1 MVNHGW
7 RHGFA
12 RIGAPAPLAVLLL
25 LLFALFGASYGYF
38 LQNEYSYNV
47 VCRAGLAANI
57 VQHGRVDIDA
67 FEHLT
72 EDKAVRDGVYYCDK
86 APGMSFLALPATALF
101 TAFVPIDAAAADSE
115 GQTWP
120 IFLYL
125 LTLTT
130 SVFWSALAGVA
141 LFAYLKARTGDARAA
156 LIGAAAFG
164 FGTPIWGW
172 ATSFFSHATAGA
184 LLLLAFIALDS
195 AARRIDSGKRVLW
208 LAIAGGLALGTSVS
222 VEYTSAIP
230 AIIIGATV
238 GLTHLSRE
246 RLMPLIR
253 LFAVAFVAA
262 VVSILPTLA
271 YHNAAF
277 GSPFT
282 TGYGFAAVYEETRAG
297 LFGVRLPDMN
307 ILGELVFGA
316 RRGLLW
322 YAPVV
327 VAAIVGGVWAWRQRE
342 TRPALVMSALILG
355 AFLFINAG
363 FAYWLGGA
371 STGPR
376 YLTPA
381 LGFAGLVL
389 GLSWPSL
396 GTWARRACVALLAVS
411 IAINLAAVAVDMA
424 VTEDHA
430 NPLLDQV
437 FPRFL
442 AGELHMTMIYKAL
455 KFDGLVTLVPLMLIW
470 AGLGW
475 LIWRGVRQLEAGEA
489 VSARQM
495 RP

>member
-1 MVNHGW
+1 MNRGW

-12 RIGAPAPLAVLLL
+12 RIGAPAPLAALLV

-86 APGMSFLALPATALF
+86 APGMSFLALPA
-101 TAFVPIDAAAADSE
+101 AFVFTQFIPIDREAADAD
-115 GQTWP
+115 GRTWP
-120 IFLYL
+120 LFLYL

-130 SVFWSALAGVA
+130 SVFWTALAAVV
-141 LFAYLKARTGDARAA
+141 LFAYLNARTGSPRAA
-156 LIGAAAFG
+156 LIGALAFG
-164 FGTPIWGW
+164 LGTPIWGW
-172 ATSFFSHATAGA
+172 ATSYFSHAAAGA
-184 LLLLAFIALDS
+184 FLLMAFVALDT
-195 AARRIDSGKRVLW
+195 AARRIGTEKPRLW
-208 LAIAGGLALGTSVS
+208 LAIAGGLALGTAVS

-230 AIIIGATV
+230 AAIIGAVV
-238 GLTHLSRE
+238 GFSHLSRE
-246 RLMPLIR
+246 RLVALVQ
-253 LFAVAFVAA
+253 LFAVALAAA
-262 VVSILPTLA
+262 VVAILPTLA

-297 LFGVRLPDMN
+297 FFGVRLPDVS
-307 ILGELVFGA
+307 LVGELLFGT
-316 RRGLLW
+316 RRGLFW

-327 VAAIVGGVWAWRQRE
+327 AAAIYGAFIAWRKPDA
-342 TRPALVMSALILG
+342 RPALLVSGLILV

-381 LGFAGLVL
+381 LGFAGLAL
-389 GLSWPSL
+389 GVSWPSL
-396 GTWARRACVALLAVS
+396 GQGARRIVLGLLVLS
-411 IAINLAAVAVDMA
+411 VFINLAAVAVNMTVDETIA
-424 VTEDHA
+424 H
-430 NPLLDQV
+430 PLLDSV
-437 FPRFL
+437 LPSFF
-442 AGELHMTMIYKAL
+442 AGELHQTMLYKAL
-455 KFDGLVTLVPLMLIW
+455 KLDGLGTLLPLLLIW

-475 LIWRGVRQLEAGEA
+475 LIWRGIRRLEAGGP
-489 VSARQM
+489 VSA
-495 RP
+495 